1 MLKYLEGNLGFP
13 SSSAG
18 KEFTCNAGDPGL
30 IPGLGRSPGRRIDY
44 PLQYCWASLVAQVV
58 KNLPAMWETWLQSLG
73 WEDPVEKGM
82 ATNSSILAWR
92 IPWTEEPSR
101 LQSLGSQR
109 VRTQLSNF
117 HYTMSIV
124 YF

>member
-1 MLKYLEGNLGFP
+1 M
-13 SSSAG
+13 
-18 KEFTCNAGDPGL
+18 

-58 KNLPAMWETWLQSLG
+58 KNLPAMWETWLQSLS